1 MFAMNFAILSLNVAN
16 YVINRKAGGGG
27 ESLNYSSLYSFET
40 FIATSRLK

>member
-27 ESLNYSSLYSFET
+27 EGSL
-40 FIATSRLK
+40 

>member
-27 ESLNYSSLYSFET
+27 GEGSL
-40 FIATSRLK
+40 